1 MHDINIQLIRNRHER
16 AWSVRCALALL
27 DAIPWAF
34 ILGWTGFAVA
44 LAVAII
50 LTITY
55 WKLAVAFYVGLV
67 IGILILGLCQAG
79 ARGMRE
85 K

>member
-16 AWSVRCALALL
+16 AWSVRFALSLL

-34 ILGWTGFAVA
+34 ILGWTGFAIA
-44 LAVAII
+44 LAAAII
-50 LTITY
+50 LTIEY

-67 IGILILGLCQAG
+67 IGVFILGLCQAG

-85 K
+85 